1 MIGPV
6 VGHVPC
12 ALDHQRRIREARK
25 ERISRAVARA
35 GRARKGVVDPPVAA
49 GRAPAGEDV
58 WRALRF

>member
-12 ALDHQRRIREARK
+12 ALDHERRIREAHR

-35 GRARKGVVDPPVAA
+35 RRRGGGPLPPSECL
-49 GRAPAGEDV
+49 RERGEDV
-58 WRALRF
+58 WQALRF